1 MAELQVSIDFKE
13 WNLGFHKLQGTSNW
27 LADATERS
35 QGLRNL
41 YQLQEWNLG
50 FHSLLLQLWTK
61 MAELKRAKGKRTTAR
76 QKLTVVL
83 IHLEK
88 EIWKDN
94 GRVPTQQALTRQH
107 ATLGNV
113 WEAYSTAHTLYA
125 ELLEDEEAAEEESD
139 SYQKL
144 HDQYNVV
151 SGKVEEL
158 EACRGRVGGPAPTMA
173 DVMQSIAA
181 SNQMHQD
188 RLAGFVWCPVR
199 RYKVLAEEDDCCS
212 EVEIKSEQDIVE
224 EKVMKQSLVRS
235 CHVTAVKAEKVP
247 EAANR
252 VEEKVSLA
260 LDEASEE
267 QCEVTSVSAEAG
279 KVLQLDKEEALGR
292 LLKATAERIHDALTQ
307 VEDIEQAQI
316 EFYEVLREL
325 DEHEDAERSGDSKE
339 QKLGNLSIKRFKRM
353 AMERFADTIIDF
365 KAQVERSKAEAVE
378 AQRPET
384 EEGNLLEGKSEEQEV
399 TPNIIVQQGEL
410 GPEKEQHQRPVIMVD
425 KALWLLKKY
434 SSRMKVMLHQ
444 SEKKQSVNSM
454 VEIAKLWMSKLR
466 LKEEASK
473 DKEIE
478 VRTGCG

>member
-1 MAELQVSIDFKE
+1 MAELQVSIDFKG

-88 EIWKDN
+88 EIWKNN

-107 ATLGNV
+107 ATLGNA
-113 WEAYSTAHTLYA
+113 WEAYNTAHTLYA
-125 ELLEDEEAAEEESD
+125 ELLVDEEAAEEECNG
-139 SYQKL
+139 YHKL
-144 HDQYNVV
+144 YDRYNDVA
-151 SGKVEEL
+151 GKVEEL
-158 EACRGRVGGPAPTMA
+158 KACRGQVGGPAPTMV

-188 RLAGFVWCPVR
+188 RQAGFVWCPVR

-212 EVEIKSEQDIVE
+212 EVKIKTEQDIVE
-224 EKVMKQSLVRS
+224 DQMMKQSLVKELYI
-235 CHVTAVKAEKVP
+235 TAVKTEKIP
-247 EAANR
+247 EAANE
-252 VEEKVSLA
+252 VEEMGSLA
-260 LDEASEE
+260 LDESSEEE
-267 QCEVTSVSAEAG
+267 QCEVTSVSAETG
-279 KVLQLDKEEALGR
+279 KGMQLDKEEELER
-292 LLKATAERIHDALTQ
+292 LLKATAEGIDDALTQ
-307 VEDIEQAQI
+307 VEDIEQARI
-316 EFYEVLREL
+316 EFFEVLREL
-325 DEHEDAERSGDSKE
+325 DEHEDAERSGGSKE
-339 QKLGNLSIKRFKRM
+339 QELGNLSIKRFKRM
-353 AMERFADTIIDF
+353 AMERFADAIIDF
-365 KAQVERSKAEAVE
+365 KAQVERSKAEAEVE
-378 AQRPET
+378 V
-384 EEGNLLEGKSEEQEV
+384 GSLLEVKSEKQELR
-399 TPNIIVQQGEL
+399 PNMIVRQGEM
-410 GPEKEQHQRPVIMVD
+410 GPEQHQRPVIMLE

-444 SEKKQSVNSM
+444 SEEKHTVNSM
-454 VEIAKLWMSKLR
+454 VEMMNQWMSKLT

-473 DKEIE
+473 DKEIQ

>member
-1 MAELQVSIDFKE
+1 MAELQVSIDFKG

-83 IHLEK
+83 VHFEK

-107 ATLGNV
+107 ATLGNA
-113 WEAYSTAHTLYA
+113 WEAYNTAHTLYA

-139 SYQKL
+139 GYQKL
-144 HDQYNVV
+144 YDRYNDVA
-151 SGKVEEL
+151 GKVEEL
-158 EACRGRVGGPAPTMA
+158 KACRGQVGGPAPTMA

-188 RLAGFVWCPVR
+188 RQAGFVWCPVR

-212 EVEIKSEQDIVE
+212 EVKIKTEQDIVE
-224 EKVMKQSLVRS
+224 DQMMKQSLVKELYI
-235 CHVTAVKAEKVP
+235 TAVKTEKIP
-247 EAANR
+247 EAANE
-252 VEEKVSLA
+252 VEETGSLA
-260 LDEASEE
+260 LDESSEEE
-267 QCEVTSVSAEAG
+267 QCEVTSVSAETG
-279 KVLQLDKEEALGR
+279 KGMQLDKEEELER
-292 LLKATAERIHDALTQ
+292 LLKATAEGIDDALTQ
-307 VEDIEQAQI
+307 VEDIEQARI

-325 DEHEDAERSGDSKE
+325 DEHEDAERSGGSKE
-339 QKLGNLSIKRFKRM
+339 QELGNLSIKRFKRM
-353 AMERFADTIIDF
+353 AMERFADAIIDF
-365 KAQVERSKAEAVE
+365 KAQVERSKAEAEVE
-378 AQRPET
+378 V
-384 EEGNLLEGKSEEQEV
+384 GSLLEVKSEKQEV
-399 TPNIIVQQGEL
+399 RPNMIVRQGEM
-410 GPEKEQHQRPVIMVD
+410 GPEQHQRPVIMLE

-444 SEKKQSVNSM
+444 SEMKQSVNSM

-473 DKEIE
+473 DKDKEIE